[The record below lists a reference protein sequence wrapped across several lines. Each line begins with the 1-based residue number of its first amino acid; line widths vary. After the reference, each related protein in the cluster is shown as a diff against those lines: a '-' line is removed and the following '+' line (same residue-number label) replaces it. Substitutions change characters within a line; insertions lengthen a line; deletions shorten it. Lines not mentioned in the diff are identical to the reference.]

1 MSTIAS
7 EPDGGELSALP
18 PDQREMTL
26 DDALQ
31 LALRLHR
38 EERLEGAR
46 TLYQRI
52 LEAVPGHADALCFL
66 GMVEHR
72 MGRSEQGLSLLRE
85 AVERVPGFAG
95 FHLNLGNV
103 LCELDRLPEA
113 LQAFE
118 RASDID
124 PQSASLFCNRGVV
137 HRALGQAEQA
147 RACYDQALL
156 LDAKHLQ
163 AWNNLGLLLDAQGDI
178 KGAMAAYLTA
188 IDLAP
193 GSGHTTYLL
202 GMTFYKL
209 GQIEK
214 ATEVFR
220 LWQQREPDNPVPAHL
235 FAACSG
241 RGVPERASDAY
252 VQAEFDNFAASFE
265 RVLGERLH
273 YRAPQLCV
281 DLMAAHVD
289 APAAALQVLDAGCGT
304 GLCGP
309 LLAPWARELV
319 GVDLSAG
326 MLARAR
332 SKGVYQQLVQ
342 AELTAYLVAGPARW
356 DAIVCADTLCYFGDL
371 SAVMQAGAGA
381 LRPGGVFVFTV
392 EAVTD
397 DTVDAARILPS
408 GRYAHGRAHLDRVL
422 ADAGLGLLEA
432 RREALRDEAGAP
444 VIGWLVAAR
453 LH

>member
-1 MSTIAS
+1 MEDVDEQPFVS
-7 EPDGGELSALP
+7 PDARELS
-18 PDQREMTL
+18 L
-26 DDALQ
+26 DDAMR

-52 LEAVPGHADALCFL
+52 LAAVPGHADALCFL
-66 GMVEHR
+66 GMAEHR
-72 MGRSEQGLSLLRE
+72 MGHSEHGLALMRE
-85 AVERVPGFAG
+85 AVARVPGFGG
-95 FHLNLGNV
+95 FQVNLGNV
-103 LCELDRLPEA
+103 LCEMGRLEEA

-118 RASDID
+118 RASEID
-124 PQSASLFCNRGVV
+124 PASANLFSNRGVV
-137 HRALGQAEQA
+137 HRALGQPEQA
-147 RACYDQALL
+147 RACYDQALA
-156 LDAKHLQ
+156 LDPKHQQ

-178 KGAMAAYLTA
+178 KGAMAAYLTGL
-188 IDLAP
+188 DLAP
-193 GSGHTTYLL
+193 DGGRSTYLL

-209 GQIEK
+209 GQVDK

-241 RGVPERASDAY
+241 LGVPERASDAY

-273 YRAPQLCV
+273 YRAPQLCA
-281 DLMAAHVD
+281 DLLAVHLG
-289 APAAALQVLDAGCGT
+289 APGAAALQVLDAGCGT

-309 LLAPWARELV
+309 LVAPWARELV

-326 MLARAR
+326 MLALAR
-332 SKGVYQQLVQ
+332 SKGVYHQLVQ
-342 AELTAYLVAGPARW
+342 AELTAYLAGGPTRW

-371 SAVMQAGAGA
+371 SALMRAAAGA

-392 EAVTD
+392 EAAD
-397 DTVDAARILPS
+397 DDRFDDARILPS

-422 ADAGLGLLEA
+422 AAAGLGLLEA
-432 RREALRDEAGAP
+432 RREALRNEAGAP
-444 VIGWLVAAR
+444 VIGWLLAAGR
-453 LH
+453 N